1 MTRRI
6 LLKITVCFYE
16 EFIDM
21 TDTNKPIQNF
31 KQMLQEAA
39 DYLHGRNLN
48 EASALA
54 QEVIRLSKAS
64 EDYETYTRALN
75 TLGVIQATLGNEG
88 EAIDCYLAGLKS
100 AQLHHLDQY
109 THLFYNNIGSRYQ
122 EYGDHATAIH
132 YFLLSEKE
140 LESEIC
146 LHDKRYTLW
155 RMINCMNILLSC
167 NHQKDYVLGEKY
179 LNLTE
184 SLVTPE
190 LENSGIMVS
199 LRIIKFQ
206 LYWNTGRKE
215 YVYEHL
221 DSLIQNLDKV
231 LGSDFLQNMYEVCSL
246 LRDMNDF
253 THWRETLAIFQKY
266 ADEQNSLF
274 FHFKL
279 SEFWLDYYDAIG
291 DTEQYTRTCV
301 EHTKLYLT
309 YQKALDEERID
320 NVTQKIVLQQKEEER
335 EKAEIQ
341 SKLDPLT
348 GLGNRYLLD
357 NDFDSYMASARKN
370 ETRLCL
376 AITDIDFF
384 KQHNDTYG
392 HIHGDACLKEVA
404 SILKE
409 CVGEHGSVYR
419 FGGDEFVIL
428 LTPKSTEEV
437 KYIAESIREALT
449 AISFP
454 EEASGFSGVTVSQG
468 YALSPLD
475 MFPNKNALLAKADQA
490 LYSVKRNGRNHYS
503 IYEI

>member
-1 MTRRI
+1 
-6 LLKITVCFYE
+6 
-16 EFIDM
+16 M
-21 TDTNKPIQNF
+21 TDMNKPIQNF

-39 DYLHGRNLN
+39 DCLHGRNLN

-64 EDYETYTRALN
+64 GDYETYTRALN

-88 EAIDCYLAGLKS
+88 EAMDCYLAGLKT
-100 AQLHHLDQY
+100 ARAHHLDQY

-155 RMINCMNILLSC
+155 RMVNCMNIVVSC

-179 LNLTE
+179 LNLAE
-184 SLVTPE
+184 ALVTPE

-199 LRIIKFQ
+199 LSIIKIQ
-206 LYWNTGRKE
+206 LFWNTGRKE
-215 YVYEHL
+215 YVYKHL

-231 LGSDFLQNMYEVCSL
+231 LGSDFLQNMYEICSL
-246 LRDMNDF
+246 FRDMNDF
-253 THWRETLAIFQKY
+253 VHWRETLTIFKRY

-274 FHFKL
+274 FQFKL
-279 SEFWLDYYDAIG
+279 AEFHLDYYDATG
-291 DTEQYTRTCV
+291 NTEQYTKTCI
-301 EHTKLYLT
+301 EHTRLYMS
-309 YQKALDEERID
+309 YHKVRDEERVRSI
-320 NVTQKIVLQQKEEER
+320 TQKIILQQKEEER

-370 ETRLCL
+370 DTRLCL

-404 SILKE
+404 AILKE

-449 AISFP
+449 SISFP
-454 EEASGFSGVTVSQG
+454 EEAVGFSGVTVSQG